1 MEEERWLF
9 VQTMH
14 PHVKTKNLC
23 VYEPKNDAVLP
34 LDYSRHHQQGN
45 LHVEKLVVVQNF
57 QTDS

>member
-1 MEEERWLF
+1 
-9 VQTMH
+9 MH